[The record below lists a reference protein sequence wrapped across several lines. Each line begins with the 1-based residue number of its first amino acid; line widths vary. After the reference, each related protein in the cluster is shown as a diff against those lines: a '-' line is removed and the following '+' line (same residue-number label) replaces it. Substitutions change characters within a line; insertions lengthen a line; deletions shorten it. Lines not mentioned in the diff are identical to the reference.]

1 MTEVIMP
8 KMGDGMEEGTLV
20 EWLKKPGD
28 SVKSGEVIGTIQTDK
43 ATLELESPGSGTLT
57 GFLIEPGQ
65 TVPVG
70 VPIAAIL
77 KNGES
82 LPENWGT
89 GSAPKP
95 AEVAEPV
102 AAAAAPAAKSAE
114 VSVSTVPSDSRVKAS
129 PLARKIATELGVD
142 LSAVAGTGPGGRVTE
157 KDVRAAVE
165 QQGMKLPTAPQIVSL
180 APSAEDR
187 KVPLTP
193 LRRITAQRTHQAKSE
208 APHFYVTVEV
218 DVDRVMALRDFFKE
232 EESGSVSVND
242 FVVAACARALRAMP
256 EVNAS
261 FGGDHVLVHGGVHIG
276 VAVAVDDGLTVPVL
290 KNADQLS
297 LRQIAQSVRDLAGR
311 ARENKLSL
319 DELSGST
326 FSISNMGMLD
336 VDVFAA
342 IVNTPN
348 AGILA
353 ISSARR
359 KPVVTDSDE
368 LEVRWRMN
376 ITGSFDHRVVDGAIG
391 AKFVNAVRS
400 FLENPTRLL
409 S

>member
-1 MTEVIMP
+1 
-8 KMGDGMEEGTLV
+8 
-20 EWLKKPGD
+20 
-28 SVKSGEVIGTIQTDK
+28 
-43 ATLELESPGSGTLT
+43 
-57 GFLIEPGQ
+57 
-65 TVPVG
+65 
-70 VPIAAIL
+70 VPIAAIV
-77 KNGES
+77 KAGES

-89 GSAPKP
+89 GSASKT

-102 AAAAAPAAKSAE
+102 VAAAPSAKAPEAPASGA
-114 VSVSTVPSDSRVKAS
+114 PADSRVKAS

-142 LSAVAGTGPGGRVTE
+142 LTAVAGTGPGGRVTE
-157 KDVRAAVE
+157 KDVRAAVQ
-165 QQGMKLPTAPQIVSL
+165 QQGMKLPSAPQGVNL
-180 APSAEDR
+180 AVSAEDR

-232 EESGSVSVND
+232 EESGNVSVND

-276 VAVAVDDGLTVPVL
+276 IAVAVEDGLTVPVL

-297 LRQIAQSVRDLAGR
+297 LRQIAHSTRDLAGR

-391 AKFVNAVRS
+391 AKFVNAVRAL
-400 FLENPTRLL
+400 LENPTRLL